1 MRNVTVAA
9 IQMSI
14 PETPEKSVE
23 KAEKLVRKAAAEGAN
38 VILRRSFSKTG
49 ISARSAAMTAIN

>member
-38 VILRRSFSKTG
+38 VILLPELF
-49 ISARSAAMTAIN
+49 

>member
-23 KAEKLVRKAAAEGAN
+23 KAEKLVRKAAAEGAFRKL
-38 VILRRSFSKTG
+38 VFLPGAPLRQL
-49 ISARSAAMTAIN
+49 

>member
-23 KAEKLVRKAAAEGAN
+23 KAEKLVREAAAEGAN
-38 VILRRSFSKTG
+38 VILLQIGRASCSERV
-49 ISARSAAMTAIN
+49 

>member
-23 KAEKLVRKAAAEGAN
+23 KAEKLVRKAAAEGAH
-38 VILRRSFSKTG
+38 VIVLPDLFENWYSCEEGRYDS
-49 ISARSAAMTAIN
+49 